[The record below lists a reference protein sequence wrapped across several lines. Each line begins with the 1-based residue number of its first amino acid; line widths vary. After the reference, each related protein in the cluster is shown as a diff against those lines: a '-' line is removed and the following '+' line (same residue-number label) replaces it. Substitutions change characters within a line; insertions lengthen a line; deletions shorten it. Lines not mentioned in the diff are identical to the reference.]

1 MLPICVE
8 SMSSA
13 TRRHVVSTRY
23 QYYPHPTVVGVAS
36 AVGPFFF
43 CTREKLPWTEL
54 AESAESGPTIQIC
67 QEVSIVGEGSG

>member
-1 MLPICVE
+1 M
-8 SMSSA
+8 
-13 TRRHVVSTRY
+13 
-23 QYYPHPTVVGVAS
+23 VGVAS

-67 QEVSIVGEGSG
+67 QEVVRGGVWLMCAHPPMDVLYYRWPTGTTW